1 MLSGR
6 VHRALAALVGSVAMM
21 LGGTLVGFFPA
32 DQALGHVD
40 VDTLWLLFG
49 MMVIVGLLRNTG
61 FFQYVAVLAAKL
73 ARGKPWV
80 LLIAFGVVGAVL
92 SMLLDNLTTV
102 LTMAPVTLSV
112 ADVLGVPALP
122 FLLSSVLLAN
132 TGGVATLVGD
142 PPNVLIGSAAG
153 FGFNDFLFVAAPVSL
168 FVLVL
173 SVPLLL
179 VRFRRELSVRP
190 ENVEALGA
198 MEPRAALSDH
208 RGMGRLMAVLVA
220 VVGLFVSH
228 HLLGISPGLVAL
240 IGAALSV
247 LVLRPSVDELLQGVE
262 WDMLLFLVG
271 LFIVVGGLE
280 RSGALMVIGQGMAV
294 LAETPVVLAVVLL
307 WLGCILCW
315 CISAIPATMV
325 LIPVVRSL
333 GALGVPMAPLWWA
346 LVLGIGFGSN
356 GTPLGTAA
364 NVAVLSVAERNGKPI
379 STRRWLWFGMPLAF
393 LGCVIGTILLLLGWG
408 Q

>member
-6 VHRALAALVGSVAMM
+6 VHRTLAALVGSVAMM
-21 LGGTLVGFFPA
+21 LGGTLAGFFPA
-32 DQALGHVD
+32 DEALGYVD
-40 VDTLWLLFG
+40 VDTMWLLFG
-49 MMVIVGLLRNTG
+49 MMVIVGLLRRTG
-61 FFQYVAVLAAKL
+61 FFQYVAVGAAKL
-73 ARGKPWV
+73 ARGNPWV
-80 LLIAFGVVGAVL
+80 LLVAFGVVGALL

-122 FLLSSVLLAN
+122 FLLSSVILAN

-153 FGFNDFLFVAAPVSL
+153 FGFNDFLMVAAPVSL
-168 FVLVL
+168 LMLLLSLVFF
-173 SVPLLL
+173 L

-190 ENVEALGA
+190 ENLEALAA

-208 RGMGRLMAVLVA
+208 RGMGRLMVVLV
-220 VVGLFVSH
+220 VVVVLFVSH
-228 HLLGISPGLVAL
+228 QLLGISPGLVAL
-240 IGAALSV
+240 IGAALSG
-247 LVLRPSVDELLQGVE
+247 LILRPSIDDLLQGVE
-262 WDMLLFLVG
+262 WDMLLFLAG

-280 RSGALMVIGQGMAV
+280 ASGALLGISQVIAG
-294 LAETPVVLAVVLL
+294 LAEAPVVLAVVLL

-315 CISAIPATMV
+315 SISAIPATMV

-333 GALGVPMAPLWWA
+333 GALGVPVAPLWWA

-364 NVAVLSVAERNGKPI
+364 NVAVLSVAERDGRPI
-379 STRRWLWFGMPLAF
+379 STRRWLLVGMPLAF
-393 LGCVIGTILLLLGWG
+393 TGCVVGSLFLLLGWG
-408 Q
+408 K